1 MKGGEEVAMNTE
13 TQNAG
18 VLDTGAQNVGAQNV
32 GAQGRAFATASASPA
47 SPRAR
52 GRRTHG
58 RAYGRK
64 HGRNFV
70 TSIVCVLVVVLL
82 AASTS
87 LAWFI
92 NGKEVDMRQ
101 VNGSLEY
108 VQPYFEGGIGTESD
122 PYLIKTPAQLY
133 NFAWLQYIGTFN
145 QVDTG
150 SGSIT
155 QVYFKL
161 ESDLDMTGITL
172 PPIGTTTYPFVGN
185 FDGAGKTISNL
196 TVSSAVPES
205 QVPDLAQGYTQDSD
219 EIVGLFGVVGSLT
232 MDTDPDDESAQTG
245 SIGDYTYSSS
255 VNRIYNINVT
265 EVTVNATAS
274 KALVGVVAGYVN
286 GTLSDVA
293 VSSSRV
299 NVTND
304 GTEATSYT
312 ENYSDYTTIGYCTS
326 AYKGEATV
334 VSTDIAE
341 PKLTVS
347 RESTKKAGTV
357 GGDSIS
363 MMDLYDRLLDINSSS
378 KAGTNFSY
386 YTSQTITINE
396 ATGEVSVANGNTA
409 TATTGNAYNSIRSGY
424 TYEAY
429 PSATYGATRDTSG
442 HYILNPTQDN
452 RFIGLLGRP
461 TDLSGTVTINRLL
474 DEYKDAHYIKDGDT
488 YLQVS
493 SSGALSGV
501 ASVENTS
508 KWVIENDGDTGNK
521 KIYSIV
527 GGTTY
532 YLHNDNGSL
541 TTSSSPDSTWKQE
554 DGNILSVLDGKVY
567 TLYFTGNVW
576 ALTPDEIYYI
586 KDSDDLY
593 YLSLDQ
599 SGNVCSTDTPGTSTR
614 WAYDAA
620 DLYVTTVLNDTT
632 YYLYIDATNQSV
644 ATSET
649 PSHMVYEEGVGLYNV
664 DSDSVEIGS
673 WETIGTVDV
682 SGDPETRY
690 LLDVDGIDDGSTYA
704 IVSTNP
710 STARILYNG
719 NTSSTMTDQVS
730 AGTISPRT
738 MDETTT
744 LKLNSNSRYTEAQ
757 QTWVAEVSGSGFTLR
772 GVASS
777 KYLDLSTVTTERVNL
792 SSASGDGTVLT
803 IAGTNAKTVSY
814 VTSVGYVS
822 TTIYSALTE
831 EQCSQVA
838 YYYKNNFGNYERVT
852 AVYVTPGRRYDFWE
866 ITTESNPDE
875 GYSEETRSGSPLEDV
890 LYIYDASPVSNY
902 LAHSAN
908 RWAQFCTTTSTS
920 GNAIYFFK
928 RVTDYSA
935 GYATTEYLDRFINYA
950 NGLNESQYDAD
961 DWAYMQEKLA
971 EANAVKSNI
980 HTSSVDIAIA
990 RREQNQVNTAAANLQ
1005 YALLLLNASRYFVAF
1020 GDSLDEGWI
1029 AVSSADAAEADLAT
1043 MELHSTTIE
1052 AAGSVQMA
1060 TTTTQGVGLPTYM
1073 PLTVPEKEDGR
1084 STWTFEADSANTGY
1098 ISSAN
1103 TAGDYQAYSGDIRVA
1118 YWPMTSLEASFL
1130 NSSGRTTLVNDTY
1143 TQGTTKMQVLTHTYL
1158 TSDSDALNRIS
1169 DSYNGGT
1176 STSGTIANYTMKTTS
1191 ALGLEKYDEARD
1203 NFEETLVAGGS
1214 RVYGLH
1220 FMDAVISEDA
1230 TFVAEQATINGVTY
1244 SNYEMPE
1251 ACIDFTLQQ
1260 RSYITFFAGT
1270 YYLNSGYENNSF
1282 FSLYQIERKSAE
1294 DCSGSAIRS
1303 IKEIS
1308 LIYGN
1313 TSDATLP
1320 YVYQY
1325 SDGSYSDGNSSVPE
1339 GYQLLFN
1346 TSWIKDP
1353 TIVEK
1358 AMYYYEIPV
1367 NKGEYALG
1375 SVGDSGQTSSNK
1387 YGAYLMYLDISAN
1400 KQEVRQ
1406 QEVTELI
1413 ADTTS
1418 TYVYPK
1424 GVQLVAS
1431 GSVYTS
1437 DTDSVAASVSATSN
1451 SINAYLLRDGE
1462 TDTVSAINCT
1472 NAVFVGEG
1480 LSVKDASGT
1489 LLDVEPASET
1499 EKKTYSI
1506 TDYAHNVTEDVW
1518 KILRKEVTQETDANG
1533 RVTTIKKYLVDGVE
1547 TSLPDGETIPD
1558 IPTTSET
1565 AIAYHYTLPT
1575 GATVTTTNALTNLD
1589 SATGFDALLSLDD
1602 YPAIGADP
1610 IDKSSLITS
1619 CTVDITTTSELD
1631 LYLDQIKTG
1640 YKVLVNGE
1648 EFTIL
1653 SPTKKKT
1660 IQP

>member
-1 MKGGEEVAMNTE
+1 MNDGKGVAVNMKTHSAE
-13 TQNAG
+13 TQS
-18 VLDTGAQNVGAQNV
+18 TEAQSTSAQSVGTQS
-32 GAQGRAFATASASPA
+32 ASARNA
-47 SPRAR
+47 EAR
-52 GRRTHG
+52 STKAQVVKTRGAKTH
-58 RAYGRK
+58 R
-64 HGRNFV
+64 RNFV
-70 TSIVCVLVVVLL
+70 TSIVCVLVVILL

-108 VQPYFEGGIGTESD
+108 VQPYFEGGVGTESD

-150 SGSIT
+150 SVSIT

-161 ESDLDMTGITL
+161 DSDLDMTGITL

-185 FDGAGKTISNL
+185 FDGAGHTISNL

-205 QVPDLAQGYTQDSD
+205 QVPDLAQGYTQDAD

-232 MDTDPDDESAQTG
+232 TDTDPDDETASTG
-245 SIGDYTYSSS
+245 KIGDYTYSSI
-255 VNRIYNINVT
+255 VNKIYNINVT
-265 EVTVNATAS
+265 EVTVEATAS

-293 VSSSRV
+293 VSSSHV
-299 NVTND
+299 NVAND
-304 GTEATSYT
+304 GTAATSYT

-334 VSTDIAE
+334 VATDITE

-363 MMDLYDRLLDINSSS
+363 MMDLYNRLLDVDSSN
-378 KAGTNFSY
+378 KAGTSFAY

-396 ATGEVSVANGNTA
+396 ATGEVKVANGD
-409 TATTGNAYNSIRSGY
+409 TATTTTNNAYESIRSNTDSWSPPSF
-424 TYEAY
+424 TYQAY

-442 HYILNPTQDN
+442 NYILNPTSSN

-474 DEYKDAHYIKDGDT
+474 DEYKDSYYIKDGST

-493 SSGALSGV
+493 SSGTLSGV
-501 ASVENTS
+501 TSVQNTS
-508 KWVIENDGDTGNK
+508 KWVIDQDSDSGNK

-527 GGTTY
+527 DGTTY

-541 TTSSSPDSTWKQE
+541 TTSSSPDSTWKE
-554 DGNILSVLDGKVY
+554 DSGNIVSVLDGKTY
-567 TLYFTGNVW
+567 TLYFTGDTW
-576 ALTPDEIYYI
+576 ALASGDIYYI
-586 KDSDDLY
+586 KNSSGDY

-599 SGNVCSTDTPGTSTR
+599 DGNVCCTNTPEASTR
-614 WAYDAA
+614 WSYDEAG
-620 DLYVTTVLNDTT
+620 LYVTTVLNGET
-632 YYLYIDATNQSV
+632 YYLSIDATNQSIG
-644 ATSET
+644 ATT
-649 PSHMVYEEGVGLYNV
+649 TASHIIYEEGVGLYNV
-664 DSDSVEIGS
+664 DSESAEVGT
-673 WETIGTVDV
+673 WPTIGTVDV
-682 SGDPETRY
+682 SGDQETSY

-710 STARILYNG
+710 STARILYNQ
-719 NTSSTMTDQVS
+719 NTSSSTTDQVS
-730 AGTISPRT
+730 AGTISPTT

-744 LKLNSNSRYTEAQ
+744 LTLNSNWRYTEAQ
-757 QTWVAEVSGSGFTLR
+757 QTWVAEASGSGFTLR
-772 GVASS
+772 GVASN
-777 KYLDLSTVTTERVNL
+777 KYLDLSTVTTSKVNL
-792 SSASGDGTVLT
+792 SSTSGDGTVLT
-803 IAGTNAKTVSY
+803 ISGTNAKTVSY
-814 VTSVGYVS
+814 ASSGQYVT
-822 TTIYSALTE
+822 TTIYDELTE
-831 EQCSQVA
+831 EQCTQTA
-838 YYYKNNFGNYERVT
+838 YYYLNDGVYERVT
-852 AVYVTPGRRYDFWE
+852 AVYCTSGHRSDFWE
-866 ITTESNPDE
+866 IITENNSDGYQETTGKGESL
-875 GYSEETRSGSPLEDV
+875 SGV
-890 LYIYDASPVSNY
+890 LYVYDASPASNY
-902 LAHSAN
+902 LTHSSS

-920 GNAIYFFK
+920 GNTLYFFK
-928 RVTDYSA
+928 KVTDYSNGCA
-935 GYATTEYLDRFINYA
+935 NLTYLNNFINYA
-950 NGLNESQYDAD
+950 GTLNESNYDAD
-961 DWAYMQEKLA
+961 DWAYMQQKLQ
-971 EANAVKSNI
+971 EANGVKSSV
-980 HTSSVDIAIA
+980 HTTSVDIATA
-990 RREQNQVNTAAANLQ
+990 RKEQNQVNTAAANLQ
-1005 YALLLLNASRYFVAF
+1005 YALLLLDASRYFVASE
-1020 GDSLDEGWI
+1020 GLDGWVAVTSDSTED
-1029 AVSSADAAEADLAT
+1029 ADLAT
-1043 MELHSTTIE
+1043 MDPSTTSIE
-1052 AAGSVQMA
+1052 AAGDVQMV
-1060 TTTTQGVGLPTYM
+1060 TSTTQGVGLPTYM
-1073 PLTVPEKEDGR
+1073 PLTVPEKEAGQT
-1084 STWTFEADSANTGY
+1084 TWTFEADSANTGY

-1118 YWPMTSLEASFL
+1118 YWYMTDLEASFK
-1130 NSSGRTTLVNDTY
+1130 NSSGSSTLVNETY
-1143 TQGTTKMQVLTHTYL
+1143 TPGTTKMQVLTHSYL
-1158 TSDSDALNRIS
+1158 SGSDVLNRIS
-1169 DSYNGGT
+1169 DTYNGGAG
-1176 STSGTIANYTMKTTS
+1176 TSGDIANYTMKTTS

-1203 NFEETLVAGGS
+1203 NFETTLEEGGS
-1214 RVYGLH
+1214 QIYGLH
-1220 FMDAVISEDA
+1220 FMDAVISKDA

-1270 YYLNSGYENNSF
+1270 YYLNSGHENNSF

-1294 DCSGSAIRS
+1294 DNSGSAIKS

-1313 TSDATLP
+1313 TNDATLP

-1325 SDGSYSDGNSSVPE
+1325 SDGSYSDGNTGVPD
-1339 GYQLLFN
+1339 GYQLLFD

-1353 TIVEK
+1353 TIVEN

-1375 SVGDSGQTSSNK
+1375 SVGDPGQTSSNK

-1406 QEVTELI
+1406 QEITELI

-1431 GSVYTS
+1431 GNTYTS
-1437 DTDSVAASVSATSN
+1437 DTNSVAASISATPST
-1451 SINAYLLRDGE
+1451 SVNAYLLRNSD
-1462 TDTVSAINCT
+1462 TDTVSAVNCT

-1480 LSVKDASGT
+1480 LTVQDASGVS
-1489 LLDVEPASET
+1489 LDVEPTSET

-1506 TDYAHNVTEDVW
+1506 TDYAYNVTEDVW
-1518 KILRKEVTQETDANG
+1518 KVLRKETTQETDANG
-1533 RVTTIKKYLVDGVE
+1533 RVTTIKKYLVDGAE
-1547 TSLPDGETIPD
+1547 ASLPDGETIPD

-1565 AIAYHYTLPT
+1565 AITYHYTLPT
-1575 GATVTTTNALTNLD
+1575 GATVTTTNTLTGLN
-1589 SATGFDALLSLDD
+1589 AKTGFYDKLTIDD

-1610 IDKSSLITS
+1610 IDKSSLVKS
-1619 CTVDITTTSELD
+1619 YDVNVTTTSELD

-1640 YKVLVNGE
+1640 YTAVVNGDS
-1648 EFTIL
+1648 FTIL